1 MDNSIQ
7 RANSNMADDVERHAG
22 WPGAVG
28 VTIMK
33 LATLVRCLDN
43 ERSRHKL
50 PMPAVCSAPDRV
62 VGARAHC

>member
-33 LATLVRCLDN
+33 LATLVRCFN
-43 ERSRHKL
+43 
-50 PMPAVCSAPDRV
+50 
-62 VGARAHC
+62 G